1 LKNKYDFSIRKDTL
15 KIILVCLLIG
25 MAASAITFTM
35 HYPYAYYPLGIILA
49 WFLTQIMVFTSWI
62 WFRLPN
68 LQDSAFVIQN
78 LWGRGGDQ
86 QFAEKVYVEALN
98 ISQYQLSCLLIGIAL
113 IMSISYAFKRGL
125 KLEFSWPI
133 KIVFVP
139 LCFYAVWL
147 LAPEGSL
154 PYIYFDF

>member
-1 LKNKYDFSIRKDTL
+1 
-15 KIILVCLLIG
+15 
-25 MAASAITFTM
+25 
-35 HYPYAYYPLGIILA
+35 
-49 WFLTQIMVFTSWI
+49 
-62 WFRLPN
+62 
-68 LQDSAFVIQN
+68 
-78 LWGRGGDQ
+78 
-86 QFAEKVYVEALN
+86 
-98 ISQYQLSCLLIGIAL
+98 GIAL
-113 IMSISYAFKRGL
+113 IMSISCIFKRGM